1 VICLEQGDRDFFG
14 GNKMKKVFS
23 VVAIVALAAA
33 LLPAAFA
40 QQDPS
45 SQPNSSAPQTSQP
58 SAPEASQPS
67 PSAPQTEST
76 PPSAASSQTQSQTS
90 FSGTVV
96 KADDKYVLKTDTAT
110 YQLDDQE
117 KAKQFEGK
125 QVMVSGS
132 LDQATGIIHITDIQP
147 ANQK

>member
-1 VICLEQGDRDFFG
+1 
-14 GNKMKKVFS
+14 MKKVFS
-23 VVAIVALAAA
+23 VVVIVALAAA

-45 SQPNSSAPQTSQP
+45 SQPNSSAPQT
-58 SAPEASQPS
+58 
-67 PSAPQTEST
+67 EST
-76 PPSAASSQTQSQTS
+76 PPSAASSRAQSQTS